1 MGGGGRPRRERGK
14 KGRVFL
20 GFFIGIPRVDVKGA
34 SLDVHIPTLVL
45 NSNSSKRNPPKIY
58 KLLLGHLTNQLTI
71 KSSSNT
77 LTILEI

>member
-58 KLLLGHLTNQLTI
+58 
-71 KSSSNT
+71 
-77 LTILEI
+77 